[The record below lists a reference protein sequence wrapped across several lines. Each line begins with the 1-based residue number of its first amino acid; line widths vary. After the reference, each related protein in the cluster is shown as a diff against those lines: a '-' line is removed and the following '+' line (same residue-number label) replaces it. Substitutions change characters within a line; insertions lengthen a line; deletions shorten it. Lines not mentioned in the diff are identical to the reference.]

1 MPHSSRHRVAKLLLA
16 AGYLAANVLGGWV
29 HDHEMHD
36 HADHADP
43 AMAECCAHDAHHG
56 HGEHHDDGATD
67 ALPAGVVSLTA
78 DDAAHGGHDDNC
90 TICRAAGQ
98 RVLQAPGFQPDG
110 VHAVSARLAVVL
122 PANPVAPLARSIH
135 SRAPPVGV

>member
-1 MPHSSRHRVAKLLLA
+1 MLHPSRHRLARLLLA

-29 HDHEMHD
+29 HDHAE
-36 HADHADP
+36 HA
-43 AMAECCAHDAHHG
+43 AEKKGSGVFCA
-56 HGEHHDDGATD
+56 EGAGKD
-67 ALPAGVVSLTA
+67 SRPLFLTA
-78 DDAAHGGHDDNC
+78 DDDGHDDDC

-110 VHAVSARLAVVL
+110 VHAVSAQLAAVL
-122 PANPVAPLARSIH
+122 PANPVAPLARSVH